1 MADKSLDESELQN
14 GINGN
19 SSEDEALSSTV
30 NSDAPQEEEKTLTD
44 HLNKRLLES
53 FLSRLQEGAVRFP
66 PNASP
71 QPPPDNEQ
79 EDSFDTD
86 K

>member
-1 MADKSLDESELQN
+1 MADKSELQN

-19 SSEDEALSSTV
+19 SSEDASTI
-30 NSDAPQEEEKTLTD
+30 NSEVVTDAPKEEEKTLTD

-53 FLSRLQEGAVRFP
+53 FLSRLQDGAVQFP

-71 QPPPDNEQ
+71 QSPPDIEQ